1 VRLAALPS
9 LALAGA
15 LALGLGGCQPPS
27 DGGPSDGDC
36 DVDEECGG
44 GEVCA
49 RDNLCWSASD
59 VRSVRT
65 TWTLRGQPA
74 DTTKCAR
81 FPDLYIQFRGPGV
94 ENLGFSPVPCAN
106 GQFFVDKLPREFTRV
121 EVGTDDNTVWDNTP
135 ISSAGSAAL
144 DLAF

>member
-1 VRLAALPS
+1 MRLAALSS

-15 LALGLGGCQPPS
+15 LALDLGGCQPPS
-27 DGGPSDGDC
+27 DIPSDGECEADEDC
-36 DVDEECGG
+36 GSRQ
-44 GEVCA
+44 VCA

-65 TWTLRGQPA
+65 TWTLRGQPP
-74 DTTKCAR
+74 DTTTCAR
-81 FPDLYIQFRGPGV
+81 SPDLYIQFRGPGV
-94 ENLGFSPVPCAN
+94 ENLGFSPVPCIN

-121 EVGTDDNTVWDNTP
+121 EVGTDDNSVWDNTA
-135 ISSAGSAAL
+135 ISSAGSAAI